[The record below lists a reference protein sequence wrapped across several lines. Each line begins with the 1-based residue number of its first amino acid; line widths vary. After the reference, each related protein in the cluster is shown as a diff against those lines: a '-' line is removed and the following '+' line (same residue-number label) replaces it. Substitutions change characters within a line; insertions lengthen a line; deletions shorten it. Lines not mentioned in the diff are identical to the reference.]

1 MHSACRHWRSE
12 DHVSDQCLGPSATR
26 PSSPTTPIRAIGR
39 ITILSHRMCS
49 EDTVMKR
56 TIFAVVFC
64 LAAASTAVAADDSLA
79 ALIQAGN
86 RDAAL
91 KKIAAGADVNAA
103 QGDGT
108 TPLHWAV
115 YKIDADLAR
124 ALLERGAKPDV
135 INSYGSSPLAEA
147 AKVGNARLVGML
159 LDAGSNVEVPN
170 QEGQTALM
178 LAARAGSLEVAELLV
193 RHGANVNAREKW
205 RGQTALMWA
214 GAARSAE
221 LTRFLIAHKA
231 DIDARTL
238 ANDWPTQMTGEPRN
252 QYRPTGGLTPLL
264 YAARS
269 GCTGCVEA
277 LLDAGANPNKPNPDG
292 VTPLI
297 VAIDNFAYDTAKLLF
312 ERGANPHLWDWWGRT
327 ALYTAIDMNT
337 YSLDA
342 YEERTGP
349 PIVTTKTTALELARL
364 FLDAG
369 VNPNTQLNMHRPGRG
384 GNSGRYAD
392 QIITTGATP
401 MLRAAASQDSA
412 AVRLLLEHGGR
423 VDVPN
428 AMGVTPLMAAAGLG
442 MEPSPRFSPNAKDAQ
457 DRSIAT
463 LEILSKAGADVNA
476 RITDVTSRT
485 ARMGRGSTLPER
497 AGQSALF
504 GAVQWAWPRVVQYLV
519 DHGAEV
525 AIMDDR
531 GVSPLDAAL
540 GRKGSADNKPSPE
553 VAKILQ
559 TAMGEPIAAGH
570 APAGGPEE
578 RIRTAPK

>member
-1 MHSACRHWRSE
+1 
-12 DHVSDQCLGPSATR
+12 
-26 PSSPTTPIRAIGR
+26 
-39 ITILSHRMCS
+39 MCS

-64 LAAASTAVAADDSLA
+64 LAAASTAVAADDGLA
-79 ALIQAGN
+79 GLIQAGN

-193 RHGANVNAREKW
+193 RHGADVNAREKW

-214 GAARSAE
+214 VAARSAE

-231 DIDARTL
+231 DIDARAL

-369 VNPNTQLNMHRPGRG
+369 VNPDTQLNMHRPGRG

-392 QIITTGATP
+392 EIITTGATP
-401 MLRAAASQDSA
+401 MLRAAASQDGE
-412 AVRLLLEHGGR
+412 AVRLLLDHGGR
-423 VDVPN
+423 IDVPN
-428 AMGVTPLMAAAGLG
+428 VMGVTPLMAAAGLG
-442 MEPSPRFSPNAKDAQ
+442 MVPGPRFDPSAKDAQ

-463 LEILSKAGADVNA
+463 LEILLAAGADVNA

-485 ARMGRGSTLPER
+485 ARMARSSMLPEQG
-497 AGQSALF
+497 GQSAVF
-504 GAVQWAWPRVVQYLV
+504 GAVQWAWPRVVKYLI
-519 DHGAEV
+519 DHGAQV
-525 AIMDDR
+525 AIEDDR
-531 GVSPLDAAL
+531 GVSPLDGAT
-540 GRKGSADNKPSPE
+540 GRKGIKDNRPSPV

-559 TAMGEPIAAGH
+559 TALGQ
-570 APAGGPEE
+570 
-578 RIRTAPK
+578 